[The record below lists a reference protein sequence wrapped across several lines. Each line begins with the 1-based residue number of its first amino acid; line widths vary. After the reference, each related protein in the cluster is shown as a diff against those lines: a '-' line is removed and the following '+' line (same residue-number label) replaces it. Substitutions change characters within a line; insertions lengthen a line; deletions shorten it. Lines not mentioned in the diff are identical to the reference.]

1 MDRRALAAP
10 SLCTMNLDLSGR
22 RALVCGSTAG
32 IGRACAQELASL
44 GASVTLAARDATKL
58 AAALSTLSGPGRHGV
73 VVADF
78 SNPESA
84 RAMVEASLADGSYH
98 ILINNTGGPPAGAVL
113 DATAGQLVAA
123 FNAQLVTAQ
132 LLSQLLVPG
141 MKEARFGRIVNITS
155 TSVKQPIANLA
166 ISNIV
171 RPAVAAWAKCLS
183 QEVGAFGITVNNV
196 LPGYT
201 STERLGSL
209 METRA
214 KARGVPASTI
224 EHEWI
229 GTIPAG
235 RLGSPADLAAAVAF
249 LCSPAAGYINGVNLP
264 VDGGRLGT
272 L

>member
-1 MDRRALAAP
+1 
-10 SLCTMNLDLSGR
+10 MNLDLTGR

-44 GASVTLAARDATKL
+44 GASVTLAARDAGRL
-58 AAALSTLSGPGRHGV
+58 ATALSTLPGPGRHGV

-78 SNPESA
+78 SNPDA
-84 RAMVEASLADGSYH
+84 AHAAVEGSLSGGPYH
-98 ILINNTGGPPAGAVL
+98 ILVNNTGGPPAGAVL
-113 DATAGQLVAA
+113 DATAAQLVAA
-123 FNAQLVTAQ
+123 FSAQLVTAQ
-132 LLSQLLVPG
+132 VLSQLLVPL
-141 MKEARFGRIVNITS
+141 MKEAGYGRIVNITS

-209 METRA
+209 MESRA
-214 KARGVPASTI
+214 KARGVPATTI
-224 EHEWI
+224 EREWI
-229 GTIPAG
+229 GTIPVG

-249 LCSPAAGYINGVNLP
+249 LCSPAAGYISGINLP